1 MRALALVTSLL
12 SLVSSSIAVSD
23 VFESLRA
30 VPSGWKQLGTPSPD
44 TRIHLRIAL
53 KKPNQDLFEK
63 TLFAV
68 STPDHPKYGQ
78 HLKREELKA
87 MLKPAAESTDAV
99 LSWLEESGVSSSD
112 IENDSD
118 WIHFYISVA
127 QANSMMST
135 TFHIYHNS
143 IDNSQKIRT
152 LHYSVPADVAH
163 HITMIQPT

>member
-1 MRALALVTSLL
+1 MRALTLVTGLL
-12 SLVSSSIAVSD
+12 SLVSGSIAVHG

-30 VPSGWKQLGTPSPD
+30 VPSGWKQLGAPSPD

-87 MLKPAAESTDAV
+87 MLKPATVSTDAFSHGLKNRV
-99 LSWLEESGVSSSD
+99 FLLL
-112 IENDSD
+112 
-118 WIHFYISVA
+118 ISRMMA
-127 QANSMMST
+127 IGSTSMCLLLRQT
-135 TFHIYHNS
+135 
-143 IDNSQKIRT
+143 
-152 LHYSVPADVAH
+152 P
-163 HITMIQPT
+163 